1 MRVSEYNE
9 TGHVRDLPQLIQGRR
24 QHGCSFYSNTDGTK
38 VDHRLII
45 ITVYSVVNCH
55 YISDDVGHRGPEW
68 QWFPLLNWAAGG
80 ESISLGQHRR
90 AAISSP
96 ESMWGQHWQENTDD
110 RYELPTVSRIMKSLY
125 QQIIYK
131 ADPLMKS
138 WSLTPSPRS
147 GSWLIGW
154 TKLGSSTL
162 CLWSTLTQNFVF
174 KNYSINITETNVFYH
189 SQSRSIRR
197 L

>member
-9 TGHVRDLPQLIQGRR
+9 TGHVRDLPKLLQGRR

-110 RYELPTVSRIMKSLY
+110 RYELPTVSRVMKSLY
-125 QQIIYK
+125 VISTNNLQGGSSDEILEF
-131 ADPLMKS
+131 DPLTEKWELVDRMNKTRKQHAVS
-138 WSLTPSPRS
+138 VINFDPE
-147 GSWLIGW
+147 
-154 TKLGSSTL
+154 L
-162 CLWSTLTQNFVF
+162 CV
-174 KNYSINITETNVFYH
+174 
-189 SQSRSIRR
+189 
-197 L
+197 